1 MLVVFLAH
9 ELRKVGK
16 KQVCYL
22 PLNTDPVENIEA
34 KVRQGTLTGGNR
46 K

>member
-1 MLVVFLAH
+1 MLVVLLAH

-22 PLNTDPVENIEA
+22 PLNTDPVE
-34 KVRQGTLTGGNR
+34 VRQGTLTRGNR